1 MMLSRKKGKKER
13 AKMMAAVE
21 TIKGQSSSSS
31 SSGPVMS
38 QEDEDRIKTQAEVDG
53 IECPADREELG
64 RQSWTLL
71 HTMAAYYPK
80 KPSSS
85 QKTMAGQFLHSLS
98 HLYPCKHCSHYLRES
113 MKTNPPRLESRDSFS
128 IWMCEQHN
136 EVNKRLGKKEFDCEI
151 GEIYKRW
158 RVGDPQDTILHSPRT
173 QSSSPLSYQDP
184 DDSPSPFMYPRNVM
198 SFHEKSTRTRHFITS
213 LHQFPLSRVSSML
226 SCTSQR

>member
-38 QEDEDRIKTQAEVDG
+38 QEDDDRIKTQAEVDG

-98 HLYPCKHCSHYLRES
+98 HLYPHASTVHI
-113 MKTNPPRLESRDSFS
+113 TF
-128 IWMCEQHN
+128 
-136 EVNKRLGKKEFDCEI
+136 VNR
-151 GEIYKRW
+151 
-158 RVGDPQDTILHSPRT
+158 
-173 QSSSPLSYQDP
+173 
-184 DDSPSPFMYPRNVM
+184 
-198 SFHEKSTRTRHFITS
+198 
-213 LHQFPLSRVSSML
+213 
-226 SCTSQR
+226 

>member
-1 MMLSRKKGKKER
+1 MDDCFDPTCHSKQDLFKMMLSRKKGKKER

-31 SSGPVMS
+31 SSSSSGALMS

-158 RVGDPQDTILHSPRT
+158 RVGDPSCWIPAGYVPEEGEDMTFLTTARESLGH
-173 QSSSPLSYQDP
+173 DN
-184 DDSPSPFMYPRNVM
+184 DD
-198 SFHEKSTRTRHFITS
+198 E
-213 LHQFPLSRVSSML
+213 
-226 SCTSQR
+226 

>member
-1 MMLSRKKGKKER
+1 MTIHTHNEYTVDTKTSPGKGGGKSPLDDCFDPTCHSKQDLFKMMLSRKKGKKER

-80 KPSSS
+80 NRRHHRKQWQVNSF
-85 QKTMAGQFLHSLS
+85 T
-98 HLYPCKHCSHYLRES
+98 LYHI
-113 MKTNPPRLESRDSFS
+113 S
-128 IWMCEQHN
+128 IHASTVHITF
-136 EVNKRLGKKEFDCEI
+136 VNR
-151 GEIYKRW
+151 
-158 RVGDPQDTILHSPRT
+158 
-173 QSSSPLSYQDP
+173 
-184 DDSPSPFMYPRNVM
+184 
-198 SFHEKSTRTRHFITS
+198 
-213 LHQFPLSRVSSML
+213 
-226 SCTSQR
+226 